1 MPISVLKILININ
14 NWFGGADSSIGRVLR
29 QIVAIVGE
37 VLFSGER
44 SLGSM
49 RDSSVSVSALP
60 NVS

>member
-14 NWFGGADSSIGRVLR
+14 NWFGGADNSIGRVLR